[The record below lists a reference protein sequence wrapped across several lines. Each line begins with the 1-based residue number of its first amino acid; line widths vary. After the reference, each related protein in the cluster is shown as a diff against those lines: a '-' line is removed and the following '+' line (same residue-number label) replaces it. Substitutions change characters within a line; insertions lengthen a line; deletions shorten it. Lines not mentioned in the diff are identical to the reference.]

1 MKKHITIRIYFEYGQ
16 KIKNL
21 SFWNRMKAGDF
32 ASELIKKAKA
42 FDLAQA
48 LNFNVS
54 KGYFENGQVH
64 WGVNEVK
71 HFKHPHVVELTD
83 TEERI
88 DLFLQEQNLL
98 LEETKIVLVK
108 SEVELKS
115 RKDEL

>member
-1 MKKHITIRIYFEYGQ
+1 MKNHITIRVYFEYGQ

-21 SFWNRMKAGDF
+21 SFWNRLKAGDF

-42 FDLAQA
+42 FDLEQA

-54 KGYFENGQVH
+54 KGYFEKGKIH
-64 WGVNEVK
+64 WGISETR

-83 TEERI
+83 TEDRI
-88 DLFLQEQNLL
+88 NNFLQHQKGL

-108 SEVELKS
+108 SEIQLKN
-115 RKDEL
+115 